1 MANIVVNEG
10 DQLTISGTTINADPL
25 INLFSFVDPAT
36 LADRI
41 SYTCFYICNLQN
53 VLMSVDDINC
63 GDINTEES
71 GLFFQRLLYQ
81 TFRDLQKQNKP
92 V

>member
-25 INLFSFVDPAT
+25 IKLFSFADPAT
-36 LADRI
+36 VAERI
-41 SYTCFYICNLQN
+41 SYTCFYICDLQN
-53 VLMSVDDINC
+53 FLMSADDIDC
-63 GDINTEES
+63 RDISTEES

-81 TFRDLQKQNKP
+81 TFSDLQKQNKP
-92 V
+92 M